1 MATILRQHAEELYA
15 QELEELK
22 KQDSEKKPV
31 NWKLS
36 PQSVVVYLMGGKL
49 KNGFEVSPKYIG
61 NKRLMEIAVATLT
74 TDRALLLYGLPG
86 TAKSWV
92 SEHLAAAISGD
103 STLIVQ
109 GTAGTGEESIRY
121 GWNYARLL
129 SEGPSERALVET
141 PVMRAMKDGKIA
153 RIEELTR
160 IGADVQDAL
169 ITILSEKTLPIP
181 ELNSEV
187 QSVKGFNI
195 IATANN
201 RDKGVNEL
209 SSALK
214 RRFNTVIL
222 PVPDSMEEEI
232 DIVKRRVE
240 SFEKI
245 MELPAEPPALKE
257 IQRIVTI
264 FRELRAGITL
274 DGKTKIKM
282 PSGTLSTAEAISVV
296 NNGLAMAAYF
306 GDGQLKA
313 NDLAAGIIGAVV
325 KDPVQD
331 RMVWQEY
338 LETVVK
344 PRDEWKDIYR
354 ACRDLGV

>member
-1 MATILRQHAEELYA
+1 
-15 QELEELK
+15 
-22 KQDSEKKPV
+22 
-31 NWKLS
+31 
-36 PQSVVVYLMGGKL
+36 
-49 KNGFEVSPKYIG
+49 
-61 NKRLMEIAVATLT
+61 
-74 TDRALLLYGLPG
+74 
-86 TAKSWV
+86 
-92 SEHLAAAISGD
+92 
-103 STLIVQ
+103 
-109 GTAGTGEESIRY
+109 
-121 GWNYARLL
+121 
-129 SEGPSERALVET
+129 
-141 PVMRAMKDGKIA
+141 
-153 RIEELTR
+153 
-160 IGADVQDAL
+160 
-169 ITILSEKTLPIP
+169 
-181 ELNSEV
+181 
-187 QSVKGFNI
+187 
-195 IATANN
+195 
-201 RDKGVNEL
+201 
-209 SSALK
+209 
-214 RRFNTVIL
+214 
-222 PVPDSMEEEI
+222 
-232 DIVKRRVE
+232 
-240 SFEKI
+240 